1 MIDKWVKY
9 VDENIEEIIE
19 VISLRLINRFCE
31 ENNII
36 VSESDKMDM
45 LVDYYKIISDKFRI
59 EE

>member
-45 LVDYYKIISDKFRI
+45 LVDYYKVISDKFRI